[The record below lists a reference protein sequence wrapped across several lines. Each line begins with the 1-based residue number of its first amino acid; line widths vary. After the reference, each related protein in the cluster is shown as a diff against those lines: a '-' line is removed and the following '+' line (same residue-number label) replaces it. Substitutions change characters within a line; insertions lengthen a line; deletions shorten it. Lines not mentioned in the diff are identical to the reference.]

1 LRARHSCRLLDGLR
15 LPQPLMPRLRRAAR
29 LLLALAVLAAV
40 FALYTRPD
48 FLLQLS
54 NQIWT
59 CF

>member
-1 LRARHSCRLLDGLR
+1 
-15 LPQPLMPRLRRAAR
+15 MPRLRRAAR